1 MDENSPKN
9 VVNNTHFLA
18 AIQSLLESITD
29 KDEFVRNAV
38 ENALV
43 RMIEARP
50 DQIINALCD
59 FRNKQPKLN
68 DQAIVIILR
77 VFEKFTLTDLKHLSD
92 EALMKLIS
100 FAIAEITKTMDQ
112 CVPIQKPGS
121 EIIVALGRVHCQKVL
136 DQLFSHLQQ
145 GHVSHFMIL
154 HCMGAIA
161 SVNVTG
167 ITSSIK
173 PTLEN
178 ILPTLSM
185 IKLDHVKQAFA
196 FAIGRFAEAMS
207 ENLSQN
213 SSDSTVED
221 ISAELAIAYEVLI
234 HQWLPN
240 RELKVSSEILQA
252 LSYMYPLLSK
262 EKIQD
267 QANKVILQILS
278 FYRRSMDRN
287 AITQLLASVLKTT
300 IDSNPKTIDPL
311 SDGVISSLFDLVCV
325 NPDYEKP
332 QTVKSHYESLRCFN
346 LLIEIYSTKIFDML
360 SQQMRS
366 NNERERIKSLLVLT
380 HLTNTYH
387 NLVAPKIVEF
397 APLLKHMIQQE
408 KNVKMKMILLKT
420 IVALTEKSL
429 IEDKEFIRFILRNS
443 CKVNKFNLDYGT
455 LEEHSDFILACN
467 ASLYMLASTVG
478 TIDEI
483 LKRELLSHYLVLEYT
498 DICSTIAKCLSKLF
512 SKNAVITEESKGD
525 GEELSKT
532 SIPGPEAVFARS
544 LTLMGNI
551 GNAKQIENILS
562 FLKFYAP
569 CINKFLQPR
578 WLEKIPELIL
588 CLTKST
594 TEFEEKLFEFLR
606 VTIKDVDDYKFP
618 ESLVNKLSDQIVL
631 YPINAPQSEYF
642 VPKFS
647 QEKGMLLKMLGIAL
661 QYVTDIQSI
670 ETKID
675 LIFNVVRQEK
685 VIDKNSTNGD
695 IEVILVD
702 AARSLGF
709 ISKVHLDIVLQ
720 KINSLVQE
728 EGSRKSPG
736 SFFSGL
742 NFMKD
747 NQKES
752 DMFKINVLALES
764 YAHIVQTAPHDAV
777 LKDIDSKMVYYLV
790 KQLCETKDFTL
801 RKSVLSTLLIIS
813 EQILIAKDVGCDLA
827 TKTQLLDHLLQIDTS
842 TENLPLFPL
851 ILKIATNLVK
861 IRSQN
866 QDDQMKIQNFFEEEC
881 RKFFSV
887 AQMLKN
893 KFDSVED
900 DNRNSFLAK
909 YLNLSLPELN
919 AFLKAVFEQN
929 ASPSTL
935 DDINCVLE
943 MWIRDKNSEVRICAG
958 HVMNNSLEVYIKTV
972 KIGCEAP
979 SKFNQTG
986 AMLGKIVPR
995 CIDSNATVRQISI
1008 DILQKILEISCIYES
1023 LTIADS
1029 ETDWV
1034 KELHRIRNEI
1044 ITDDPKEIY
1053 ILASD
1058 IARIISLRITN
1069 FQYMQFAK
1077 TLLYCL
1083 HDTEES
1089 SAIGASVVLKFFMQI
1104 KGAELF
1110 HSIPEY
1116 VKDSLMSI
1124 NTCTIARARSGVLK
1138 SLVALTKHHPKLVCA
1153 EIFSQPIPFEANV
1166 IEFWRMI
1173 GTDRE
1178 LSGTIIDN
1186 FLATL
1191 SSSCIYESSEGPS
1204 ERHHIATVQPF
1215 AILCALHEM
1224 MPCKEI
1230 LGELKQRFAE
1240 LFCMYLTFLATYTN
1254 IAPPMVPSKSPPNK
1268 GNINSGKAK
1277 FGFIPN
1283 KDSVKMNPCLI
1294 VLETFQSF
1302 LKNLDMEQIHAVLTV
1317 CPVLATS
1324 TELNNFIEILTPL
1337 AIGLVNQLGINST
1350 SIKQI
1355 VTCLSKYVSSPYDSQ
1370 RIAAVGVYSQL
1381 IPLKPSG
1388 EIASV
1393 IMLHLSAAL
1402 GDPNPLV
1409 RGFAIRGLAYIG
1421 DLSEHDINKYL
1432 ETSLSALLKGIDDFN
1447 ANCFINI
1454 PLESMRGLSRVLT
1467 SVSGEKID
1475 NFQVSLAI
1483 RIRPFFENP
1492 APEIREAAILLFGDL
1507 CKSKLMACEDG
1518 ADISSQTSE
1527 ALKEQLLMNFFSLLL
1542 HLCESDGQIIR
1553 ACKITL
1559 RKVCILINAPKVN
1572 SMVQSHLLEYGQL
1585 NYDMFINDFIKLIAV
1600 ELCDNIPDFI
1610 ESCVPFLKSTWSEIR
1625 GNAAVII
1632 GLLQNANKTNQQ
1644 QTTESVGQKIAIL
1657 LKDDHIAVRVKAATA
1672 LGYMFGNLL

>member
-1 MDENSPKN
+1 
-9 VVNNTHFLA
+9 
-18 AIQSLLESITD
+18 
-29 KDEFVRNAV
+29 
-38 ENALV
+38 
-43 RMIEARP
+43 MIENRP
-50 DQIINALCD
+50 NITITALCE
-59 FRNKQPKLN
+59 FKIKQPKLS
-68 DQAIVIILR
+68 DQATVIILR
-77 VFEKFTLTDLKHLSD
+77 VFEKFTLTDLKHLND
-92 EALMKLIS
+92 EALMKLIN
-100 FAIAEITKTMDQ
+100 FTITEITKTTDQ
-112 CVPIQKPGS
+112 CTPIQKPGG

-136 DQLFSHLQQ
+136 DELFSHLQNGQ
-145 GHVSHFMIL
+145 VSHFMIL

-161 SVNVTG
+161 SVNVLGVTG
-167 ITSSIK
+167 SIK
-173 PTLEN
+173 STLET

-207 ENLSQN
+207 EYLSRN
-213 SSDSTVED
+213 DNESTVED

-234 HQWLPN
+234 HQWLPS

-262 EKIQD
+262 EKIRD

-300 IDSNPKTIDPL
+300 IDNDPKTIDPL
-311 SDGVISSLFDLVCV
+311 SDGVISTLFDLVCV

-332 QTVKSHYESLRCFN
+332 QKVKSHYESLRCFD
-346 LLIEIYSTKIFDML
+346 LLVETYATKIFDML
-360 SQQMRS
+360 GQQMRS

-380 HLTNTYH
+380 HLTNTCH
-387 NLVAPKIVEF
+387 HLVSPKSGDF
-397 APLLKHMIQQE
+397 MPLLKTLIQQE

-420 IVALTEKSL
+420 IVALTQKSL
-429 IEDKEFIRFILRNS
+429 IDDKEFVKFILRNS
-443 CKVNKFNLDYGT
+443 CKLNKFNQDHGT
-455 LEEHSDFILACN
+455 ADEHNDFTLACN
-467 ASLYMLASTVG
+467 NSLYMLATTVG
-478 TIDEI
+478 TVDDI
-483 LKRELLSHYLVLEYT
+483 LKRELLYHYLVVEYT
-498 DICSTIAKCLSKLF
+498 DICSSIAKCLSKLF
-512 SKNAVITEESKGD
+512 SKNAAVPEESKSENDETG
-525 GEELSKT
+525 KT
-532 SIPGPEAVFARS
+532 SIPGPEAVLARS
-544 LTLMGNI
+544 LTLMGNTS
-551 GNAKQIENILS
+551 NTKQIENILS
-562 FLKFYAP
+562 FLKYYAP
-569 CINKFLQPR
+569 CVNKFLQPR

-588 CLTKST
+588 CLTKSIID
-594 TEFEEKLFEFLR
+594 FDEKLFEFLR
-606 VTIKDVDDYKFP
+606 VTIKDVDDYKFA
-618 ESLVNKLSDQIVL
+618 ESLANKLADQIVL
-631 YPINAPQSEYF
+631 YPMSPPPGEYF
-642 VPKFS
+642 VPKFN
-647 QEKGMLLKMLGIAL
+647 QEKGMLMKMLGTAL

-670 ETKID
+670 ESKID
-675 LIFNVVRQEK
+675 LIFHIVRQER
-685 VIDKNSTNGD
+685 VIDKSSSNG
-695 IEVILVD
+695 EVETILID

-709 ISKVHLDIVLQ
+709 ISKVHLDIVL
-720 KINSLVQE
+720 KKVNSLIQE
-728 EGSRKSPG
+728 EGSKKSPG
-736 SFFSGL
+736 SFFAGL

-747 NQKES
+747 NQKEN
-752 DMFKINVLALES
+752 DLLKINILAVES
-764 YAHIVQTAPHDAV
+764 YAHIVQIAPHEAV
-777 LKDIDSKMVYYLV
+777 LKDIDSKMVNYLY
-790 KQLCETKDFTL
+790 KQLCESKDFTV
-801 RKSVLSTLLIIS
+801 RKCVLSSLLIIS
-813 EQILIAKDVGCDLA
+813 EQILIAKDIGCDL
-827 TKTQLLDHLLQIDTS
+827 TMRTQLLDQLLLIDSS
-842 TENLPLFPL
+842 TENLPLFPV

-861 IRSQN
+861 IPLQSH
-866 QDDQMKIQNFFEEEC
+866 DDQVKIQTFFEESC
-881 RKFFSV
+881 RKFFSI
-887 AQMLKN
+887 AQLLKN

-900 DNRNSFLAK
+900 DERNSLLAK

-929 ASPSTL
+929 ASPSVL
-935 DDINCVLE
+935 DDVNSVLE
-943 MWIRDKNSEVRICAG
+943 VWIRDKNSEVRICAG

-995 CIDSNATVRQISI
+995 CIDSNATVRQTSI

-1023 LTIADS
+1023 LTIADG

-1053 ILASD
+1053 LLASD
-1058 IARIISLRITN
+1058 IARIIAQRITN

-1089 SAIGASVVLKFFMQI
+1089 SAIGASVVLKFFMQL

-1116 VKDSLMSI
+1116 VKDALAAI
-1124 NTCTIARARSGVLK
+1124 NTCSIARARSGVLK
-1138 SLVALTKHHPKLVCA
+1138 SLVALTKHHPKLVCS
-1153 EIFSQPIPFEANV
+1153 EMFSQPLPFEKNV
-1166 IEFWRMI
+1166 VEFWGMI
-1173 GTDRE
+1173 CMDHE

-1191 SSSCIYESSEGPS
+1191 ASSCIYESSDGPS
-1204 ERHHIATVQPF
+1204 ERHHVATVQPF

-1224 MPCKEI
+1224 MTCAEI
-1230 LGELKQRFAE
+1230 SGELKQRFAE
-1240 LFCMYLTFLATYTN
+1240 LFCMFLTSLATYTN
-1254 IAPPMVPSKSPPNK
+1254 LAPPMVPSKSPPSK
-1268 GNINSGKAK
+1268 SSANSGKAK

-1283 KDSVKMNPCLI
+1283 KDSIKMNPCLI

-1302 LKNLDMEQIHAVLTV
+1302 LQNLEMEQICAVLTV

-1324 TELNNFIEILTPL
+1324 TELNNFIEILTPM
-1337 AIGLVNQLGINST
+1337 AIGLVNQLGINSS
-1350 SIKQI
+1350 SIKQV
-1355 VTCLSKYVSSPYDSQ
+1355 VTCLSKYISSPYDAQ
-1370 RIAAVGVYSQL
+1370 RIAAVGIYSQL

-1409 RGFAIRGLAYIG
+1409 RGFAIRGLAYVG
-1421 DLSEHDINKYL
+1421 DLSEHDVNKYL

-1467 SVSGEKID
+1467 TVSGHKME

-1507 CKSKLMACEDG
+1507 CKSKLMTCEDG
-1518 ADISSQTSE
+1518 SDISSQTSE
-1527 ALKEQLLMNFFSLLL
+1527 ALKEQLFMNFFSLLL
-1542 HLCESDGQIIR
+1542 HLCESDGMIIR

-1559 RKVCILINAPKVN
+1559 RKVCVLINAPKVN
-1572 SMVQSHLLEYGQL
+1572 SMVQSHLLEYGTL
-1585 NYDMFINDFIKLIAV
+1585 NYDMFINDFIKTIAT

-1610 ESCVPFLKSTWSEIR
+1610 ESCLPFLKSSWSEIR

-1632 GLLQNANKTNQQ
+1632 GLLQNLNKTNQQ
-1644 QTTESVGQKIAIL
+1644 QSAEIVGQKIAVL

-1672 LGYMFGNLL
+1672 LGYMFGNLV